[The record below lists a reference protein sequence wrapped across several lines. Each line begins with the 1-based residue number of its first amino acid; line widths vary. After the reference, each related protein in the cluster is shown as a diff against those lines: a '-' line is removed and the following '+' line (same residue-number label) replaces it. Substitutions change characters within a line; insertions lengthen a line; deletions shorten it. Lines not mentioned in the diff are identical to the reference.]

1 MATVQAYQGTIHEGQ
16 IELDRP
22 ADLPEGNRVL
32 VYVTEEGVAEP
43 LLDPRLARRKANGWL
58 ATHVGR
64 VVAQQPQLFQVGG
77 QLVWR
82 FKAFLTMQ
90 GHSPHGPAGIVDVDA
105 YPGEVHTDES
115 AATEMIANATAL
127 ARSLSSTDR

>member
-1 MATVQAYQGTIHEGQ
+1 MATVPAYQGTIHEGQ

-32 VYVTEEGVAEP
+32 VYVTEEGVAKP

-82 FKAFLTMQ
+82 FKAFLAMQ
-90 GHSPHGPAGIVDVDA
+90 GHSPHGPAGIVD
-105 YPGEVHTDES
+105 ERCH
-115 AATEMIANATAL
+115 
-127 ARSLSSTDR
+127 

>member
-1 MATVQAYQGTIHEGQ
+1 MATVQAYQGTIREGQ

-22 ADLPEGNRVL
+22 ADLPEGSQVT
-32 VYVTEEGVAEP
+32 VYVTGEGAAEP
-43 LLDPRLARRKANGWL
+43 LLDPHLARRKANGWL
-58 ATHVGR
+58 VTHVGR
-64 VVAQQPQLFQVGG
+64 VMAQQPQLIQVGG

-90 GHSPHGPAGIVDVDA
+90 GHSPHGPVGTVDVDA
-105 YPGEVHTDES
+105 YTGEVQTDES

-127 ARSLSSTDR
+127 ARSLSPTDR